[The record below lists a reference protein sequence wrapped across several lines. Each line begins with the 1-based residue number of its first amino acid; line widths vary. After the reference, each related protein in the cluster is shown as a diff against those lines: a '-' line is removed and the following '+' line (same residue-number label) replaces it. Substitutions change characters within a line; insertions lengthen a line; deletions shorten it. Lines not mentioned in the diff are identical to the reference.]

1 MKRTHLIKNI
11 LLYLLLPEDTTE
23 AGYRNN
29 LTQNS
34 ELSGKL
40 TWLGPLKTVF
50 WVILAVAV
58 PLLLCTLL
66 V

>member
-1 MKRTHLIKNI
+1 MKRINILKNI
-11 LLYLLLPEDTTE
+11 LLYLFLPEDTTE

-34 ELSGKL
+34 ELPGRL

-50 WVILAVAV
+50 WVILAVAG
-58 PLLLCTLL
+58 PLLLCTLP